1 MIKWRTRILRR
12 VHSMGYSHRLLDVLR
27 SLNAE
32 EGDTVLVKDTGRE
45 YRGILMPHHE
55 FSDPDVVV
63 IKLKSGYNVGV
74 KTGPGTAIEV
84 VSKVQPKERKPHHLH
99 PSKDKKTVAVLG
111 TGGTIASYVDY
122 RTGAVH
128 PALSAD
134 DLVGA
139 VPEIADICNVR
150 SEVIFSIFSENMTV
164 DHWQRLA
171 AAVADRLNGGIDGCI
186 VPHGTDTLGYTS
198 AALSFMLEGLGKPVV
213 LVGAQRSSDRPSTD
227 AHTNLVSSARF
238 IVESDAAGVYV
249 LMHETS
255 SDTAGA
261 VHLGTKVRKM
271 HTSRRDAFHSVNCG
285 PVARIGFEGPVE
297 YLEEH
302 QRRSAG
308 TVTLKEKMDPNVAI
322 LQFYPG
328 MSPAAFGSVL
338 SSHRGVVIAGS
349 GLGHVSK
356 DMVGAVEKA
365 VKAGTKVVMTSQCL
379 YGRVNLNV
387 YNTGRDLIT
396 AGVIPGE
403 DMLPETAYVK
413 LMWVLGQTSDE
424 DEVRR
429 LMTTDLRGEITQRR
443 EIDG

>member
-1 MIKWRTRILRR
+1 
-12 VHSMGYSHRLLDVLR
+12 MGYSQRLLDVLR

-74 KTGPGTAIEV
+74 KTCDDTIIEI
-84 VSKVQPKERKPHHLH
+84 VSKVQPKERRPHHAH
-99 PSKDKKTVAVLG
+99 QSKDKRTVAVIG

-134 DLVGA
+134 DLVAA
-139 VPEIADICNVR
+139 VPEMGDICNVR
-150 SEVIFSIFSENMTV
+150 SEVLFSIFSEDMTV

-171 AAVADRLNGGIDGCI
+171 AAVADRLNGGVDGCI
-186 VPHGTDTLGYTS
+186 IPHGTDTMGYTS
-198 AALSFMLEGLGKPVV
+198 AALSFMLEGLTKPVV
-213 LVGAQRSSDRPSTD
+213 LVVAQRSSDRPSTD

-238 IVESDAAGVYV
+238 IVEGDAAGVYV

-271 HTSRRDAFHSVNCG
+271 HTSRRDAFRSVNCL
-285 PVARIGFEGPVE
+285 PVARIGFEGK
-297 YLEEH
+297 LEFLGDH
-302 QRRSAG
+302 RKRSEG
-308 TVTLKEKMDPNVAI
+308 KVVLREGMDANVAL

-328 MSPAAFGSVL
+328 MSPAAFESVL
-338 SSHRGVVIAGS
+338 AGHHGVVIAGS
-349 GLGHVSK
+349 GLGHVSRE
-356 DMVGAVEKA
+356 MVKA
-365 VKAGTKVVMTSQCL
+365 IGKAIKAGTKVVMTSQCL

-396 AGVIPGE
+396 EGVIPGE

-413 LMWVLGQTSDE
+413 LMWVLGQTSDGE
-424 DEVRR
+424 EVRR
-429 LMTTDLRGEITQRR
+429 LMTTDLRGEIRERR

>member
-1 MIKWRTRILRR
+1 
-12 VHSMGYSHRLLDVLR
+12 MGYSQRLLDVLR

-45 YRGILMPHHE
+45 YRGLLMPHHE
-55 FSDPDVVV
+55 FSDPDVIVV
-63 IKLKSGYNVGV
+63 KLKSGYNVGIR
-74 KTGPGTAIEV
+74 TGPDTVIDIV
-84 VSKVQPKERKPHHLH
+84 TKVQPKERKPHHMH
-99 PSKDKKTVAVLG
+99 PSKDKKNVAVLG

-134 DLVGA
+134 DLVAA

-164 DHWQRLA
+164 DHWQKLA
-171 AAVADRLNGGIDGCI
+171 GAIADRLNDGIDGCI
-186 VPHGTDTLGYTS
+186 IPHGTDTLGYTS
-198 AALSFMLEGLGKPVV
+198 AALSFMLEGLTKPVV

-238 IVESDAAGVYV
+238 IVEGDAAGVYV

-271 HTSRRDAFHSVNCG
+271 HTSRRDAFHSVNSG
-285 PVARIGFEGPVE
+285 PVARIGFEGGIE
-297 YLEEH
+297 YLAGH
-302 QRRSAG
+302 QKRSEG
-308 TVTLKEKMDPNVAI
+308 KVTLKDGMDANVAL

-328 MSPAAFGSVL
+328 MSPTAFGSVL
-338 SSHRGVVIAGS
+338 ASHHGAVIAGS

-356 DMVGAVEKA
+356 DMVKAIEKA
-365 VKAGTKVVMTSQCL
+365 IKAGTKVVMTSQCL

-387 YNTGRDLIT
+387 YDTGRDLIT

-413 LMWVLGQTSDE
+413 LMWVLGQTSD
-424 DEVRR
+424 DGEVRR
-429 LMTTDLRGEITQRR
+429 MMAANLRGEITERR

>member
-1 MIKWRTRILRR
+1 
-12 VHSMGYSHRLLDVLR
+12 MGCSQRLLDILR

-63 IKLKSGYNVGV
+63 IKLRSGYNIGIR
-74 KTGPGTAIEV
+74 TGAGTTVEV
-84 VSKVQPKERKPHHLH
+84 ISKVQPKEGKPHQIQ
-99 PSKDKKTVAVLG
+99 PAKDKKTVSVLG

-134 DLVGA
+134 DLVAA
-139 VPEIADICNVR
+139 VPEIGEICNIR

-164 DHWQRLA
+164 DHWQTLA
-171 AAVADRLNGGIDGCI
+171 AAVADRLNGGVDGCI
-186 VPHGTDTLGYTS
+186 IPHGTDTMGYTS
-198 AALSFMLEGLGKPVV
+198 AAMSFMLEGLTKPVV

-238 IVESDAAGVYV
+238 IVEGDAAGVYV
-249 LMHETS
+249 LMHESS

-271 HTSRRDAFHSVNCG
+271 HTSRRDAFHSVNCS
-285 PVARIGFEGPVE
+285 PVARIEFEDGIE
-297 YLEEH
+297 YMADH
-302 QRRSAG
+302 QKRSEG
-308 TVTLKEKMDPNVAI
+308 KVSLRETMDANVAL

-328 MSPAAFGSVL
+328 MSPSAFESVL
-338 SSHRGVVIAGS
+338 SSHHGVVFAGS

-356 DMVGAVEKA
+356 EMVKVIAKA
-365 VKAGTKVVMTSQCL
+365 IRSGTKVVMTSQCL

-387 YNTGRDLIT
+387 YDTGRDLIT

-413 LMWVLGQTSDE
+413 LMWVLGQTSQD

-429 LMTTDLRGEITQRR
+429 MMTANLRGEITERR
-443 EIDG
+443 EIDD

>member
-12 VHSMGYSHRLLDVLR
+12 VHSMGYSNRLLDVLR

-171 AAVADRLNGGIDGCI
+171 AAVTDRLNDGIDGCI
-186 VPHGTDTLGYTS
+186 IPHGTDTLGYTS

-238 IVESDAAGVYV
+238 IVESDAAGVFV

-285 PVARIGFEGPVE
+285 PVARIGFEGPVQ
-297 YLEEH
+297 YLAEH

-308 TVTLKEKMDPNVAI
+308 TVTLKEKMDPNVAL

-338 SSHRGVVIAGS
+338 SSHHGVVIAGS

-365 VKAGTKVVMTSQCL
+365 VKSGTKVVMTSQCL

-424 DEVRR
+424 DEIRR
-429 LMTTDLRGEITQRR
+429 LMMTDLRGEITQRR